1 MIRFVKKNQIDQDKY
16 NQCIAN
22 ALQTRIYAHTWYLD
36 VVANDWSVLILDDY
50 DAVMPLPIYSKLGIK
65 YISQPFFTQQ
75 LGVFSKQ
82 AITEDIFD
90 EFLKNIPKRFFKIA
104 LQFNS
109 ENKFIK
115 ENSVS
120 KNNYILPLDNEYNFL
135 YKNFSKGRKHAVQ
148 QGLKNQFTIK
158 EIPFSELLD
167 FCAKRSISINWMLYG
182 QSPES
187 LVEATNNYIIKYFSD
202 INASAGGGSDIEF
215 EEIKELEIPE
225 QFVFMLGGERE
236 LQNIEAI
243 NVSGDS
249 MEPTF
254 SYNDIVFI
262 NRSKTDLNRGGIF
275 TIRTEAGLFIKRV
288 QRRMDGMLD
297 VISDNSVYPVQTLN
311 SNEVEVIGRVIS
323 RFGDVD

>member
-1 MIRFVKKNQIDQDKY
+1 MNSFADMVEEIKSIVSSEFAPKKVFDK
-16 NQCIAN
+16 
-22 ALQTRIYAHTWYLD
+22 D
-36 VVANDWSVLILDDY
+36 VAEI
-50 DAVMPLPIYSKLGIK
+50 LGI
-65 YISQPFFTQQ
+65 SQMNFATM
-75 LGVFSKQ
+75 K
-82 AITEDIFD
+82 
-90 EFLKNIPKRFFKIA
+90 KRDK
-104 LQFNS
+104 
-109 ENKFIK
+109 
-115 ENSVS
+115 
-120 KNNYILPLDNEYNFL
+120 
-135 YKNFSKGRKHAVQ
+135 
-148 QGLKNQFTIK
+148 
-158 EIPFSELLD
+158 IPFSELLD

-187 LVEATNNYIIKYFSD
+187 LVAATNNYMIKYFSD
-202 INASAGGGSDIEF
+202 INASAGGGSDVEF
-215 EEIKELEIPE
+215 EDIEELEIPE

-288 QRRMDGMLD
+288 QKRMDGLLD

-311 SNEVEVIGRVIS
+311 SNEVEIIGRVVS